1 MIVKS
6 VVNSQNSA
14 WAAILAAWI
23 SILFVSLSV
32 AAQDD
37 APSQP
42 QSPPPPQQEAREK
55 EFSFL
60 MSQATLIG
68 RYTSE
73 PFETEEKKETI
84 PALEVPQQSERYEL
98 GVVQK
103 IGGDLWLFD
112 TRITYGDHDIRLP
125 LPLRVLWAGDTPVIT
140 LDATKVPGLGTFSAR
155 VMIHSDRYCGTWS
168 AGDHGGMLSGRIER
182 SQKTDT
188 KNKEHKKV
196 QPPTIKIK

>member
-14 WAAILAAWI
+14 WAAILAVWI
-23 SILFVSLSV
+23 SILFVSLSI

-42 QSPPPPQQEAREK
+42 QPPPPQQEAREK
-55 EFSFL
+55 DFSFL
-60 MSQATLIG
+60 MSQATLVG

-84 PALEVPQQSERYEL
+84 PAIEVPQQPERYEL
-98 GVVQK
+98 GVVRK

-182 SQKTDT
+182 SQKTDA